1 MFSCEFCEFSK
12 NTFSYKTP
20 PLAASVNCL
29 VFRCVYSFFLKWWN
43 SIKICVNFFF
53 SQIRLGFKSYR
64 EWKIQIPN
72 NKGFTQKQPPRGVLR
87 KRCSENM
94 QQICKRIPMPKMIY
108 LFKVNSRN
116 TRRRCE
122 ICSKLTIKITERR
135 HWHRWGVVTFN
146 FNMFSF
152 LWWIMCQMCSKLT
165 INHLRK

>member
-1 MFSCEFCEFSK
+1 ML
-12 NTFSYKTP
+12 T
-20 PLAASVNCL
+20 
-29 VFRCVYSFFLKWWN
+29 
-43 SIKICVNFFF
+43 FF
-53 SQIRLGFKSYR
+53 SHRFDWVLKAIGSEKYKYQTTKALLRSSPQEVFLG
-64 EWKIQIPN
+64 E
-72 NKGFTQKQPPRGVLR
+72 GVLR